1 MGKRKISNYLINKNI
16 QLGLAFRFLFML
28 LVFTIFI
35 GFQAYI
41 TIWPVV
47 SSYISKE
54 LLSLVKYQIFIR
66 VIFFSIPL
74 LLVIIGFTIIITH
87 RVAGPI
93 YRFEVTLDS
102 LLRDEDVRLINL
114 RPGDELK
121 NLADKIN
128 SLILHLKKDS

>member
-16 QLGLAFRFLFML
+16 QLGLTFRFLFML

-54 LLSLVKYQIFIR
+54 LLYLVKYQIFIR
-66 VIFFSIPL
+66 IIFFSIPL

-87 RVAGPI
+87 RIAGPI

-102 LLRDEDVRLINL
+102 LLRNEDVRLINL

-121 NLADKIN
+121 DLADKIN
-128 SLILHLKKDS
+128 ALILQIKEDS